1 LLTLLRPFII
11 AAAAYVGA
19 EQASERTLVILQN
32 IFEEWAPLLQNYA
45 PFNPHAVIN
54 LRCFHPLVIGNPSV
68 RNSKQNIARSPTR
81 ILSQSL

>member
-1 LLTLLRPFII
+1 VL
-11 AAAAYVGA
+11 
-19 EQASERTLVILQN
+19 SEKALVILQN

-68 RNSKQNIARSPTR
+68 RNSKQNIACS
-81 ILSQSL
+81 LADSYSQSVTL